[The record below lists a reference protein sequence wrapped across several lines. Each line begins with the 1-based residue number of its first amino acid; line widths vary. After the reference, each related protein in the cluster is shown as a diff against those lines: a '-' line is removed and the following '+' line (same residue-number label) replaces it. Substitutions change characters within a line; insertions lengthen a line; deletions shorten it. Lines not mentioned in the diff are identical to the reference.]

1 MKKRRILQGCLVGAM
16 ALAAAFGF
24 AACSDGNG
32 DPKSY
37 TLRFTLNGEA
47 LTQESPAYVV
57 LQAEGESALTEVSVK
72 EGEAAELDVYL
83 SDYLDADTL
92 QFTEGGAA
100 ADDLFTPDEAHTVT
114 SVGFDCQK
122 VGVLH
127 IPAVTADRTF
137 ALTCEER
144 AIKLNFTTKTDESEN
159 LWPDDAA
166 IQTAVF
172 NSLEVYAGGAW
183 RNLSQVASQVA
194 SSGEALSTTYTEL
207 QSTVEE
213 AGDRPGIRLRSQK
226 YLHGAFYGAD
236 GFMTANGETAQVLS
250 DEMND
255 LDEYLFPMGSF
266 YATEYTITL
275 DQTRL
280 VIEYWNVIANG
291 SVWQK
296 EKEKEW
302 GFRPLIG
309 DAVADFSFSLDAL
322 EEGVDLENVKVFVYD
337 EELTAVN
344 GVYTLTKA
352 PCEYA
357 GCENIGEYRLT
368 LQGLDAGRGQALTK
382 ITLENTNPSA
392 TLSEHASQASYA
404 YYWDETAIYY
414 PAGMEQ
420 KTTLVVEYIFTY
432 YGTTEIED
440 FEQTD
445 PYQSSIQF
453 KAAISYQLPTGERK
467 EEKFDLADFLPGM
480 DYVTKIG
487 TASDEE
493 YEVKS
498 EAGLQMQVQY
508 SIDRRG
514 AVESNGERE
523 YTEYGFVISFT
534 FVPAVDM
541 TATISM

>member
-114 SVGFDCQK
+114 SVGFDYQK

-144 AIKLNFTTKTDESEN
+144 AIKLNFTQTDEPANS
-159 LWPDDAA
+159 WPDDAA

-172 NSLEVYAGGAW
+172 DSLEVYAGGAW
-183 RNLSQVASQVA
+183 SNLSQIA

-213 AGDRPGIRLRSQK
+213 EGDRPGIRLRSQK
-226 YLHGAFYGAD
+226 YLHGAFYGD
-236 GFMTANGETAQVLS
+236 DRFMTANGETAQVLS

-280 VIEYWNVIANG
+280 VILNWNIIANG

-296 EKEKEW
+296 EEEKW
-302 GFRPLIG
+302 GFQPLIG
-309 DAVADFSFSLDAL
+309 EAVANFSFSLDAL
-322 EEGVDLENVKVFVYD
+322 EGVDLKNVKVFVYD
-337 EELTAVN
+337 EELTAEN
-344 GVYTLTKA
+344 GAYTLTKA

-368 LQGLDAGRGQALTK
+368 LQGLDEGRGQALTK
-382 ITLENTNPSA
+382 ITLENINPSA

-445 PYQSSIQF
+445 LYQSSIQF

-467 EEKFDLADFLPGM
+467 EEKFDLANFLPGM
-480 DYVTKIG
+480 DDVTKIS
-487 TASDEE
+487 TAPDTDTLKGE
-493 YEVKS
+493 YEVTS
-498 EAGLQMQVQY
+498 ANGSQVQVQY

-514 AVESNGERE
+514 SRESNGVRE